1 MLSVGEKLQR
11 ARLDRGLDLASVA
24 SLTKINPKYLQAIEA
39 GDRTR
44 LPSAFFYKSFVHQ
57 YASILSLDT
66 RELDAEIDTVLNAE
80 APLPLP
86 GQETREARSLP
97 PLKLG
102 GYRFYGQS
110 PYASLAALVIVMLGC
125 SGIYS
130 WWRKAQTG
138 AIQPSAPVQESKVQK
153 AQPAAITPPPVL
165 QPPAPARGIETIP
178 GYKLLLELLAREETW
193 LSVSSDGRKVFS
205 GTLGPNESKSVE
217 GREFAKMTVGN
228 AAGLEVRLNGK
239 LISPL
244 GGRGQVLVVV
254 FHPDNFQIV
263 PPPPK
268 ETD

>member
-11 ARLDRGLDLASVA
+11 ARLERGLDLASVA

-39 GDRTR
+39 DDRAR

-57 YASILSLDT
+57 YASVLSLDT
-66 RELDAEIDTVLNAE
+66 RQLDAEIDPVLSAE
-80 APLPLP
+80 APPPLP

-97 PLKLG
+97 RLKSR
-102 GYRFYGQS
+102 GYRFYKQS
-110 PYASLAALVIVMLGC
+110 QYASYAGLVIVLLGC

-130 WWRKAQTG
+130 WWHRTQT
-138 AIQPSAPVQESKVQK
+138 SAPVQVQQAK
-153 AQPAAITPPPVL
+153 AQPTVVTPPPA
-165 QPPAPARGIETIP
+165 APHGMEVIP
-178 GYKLLLELLAREETW
+178 GYKVLLELLAREETW
-193 LSVSSDGRKVFS
+193 LSVSSDGRTVFS
-205 GTLGPNESKSVE
+205 GILAPNESKSVE
-217 GREFAKMTVGN
+217 GREFAKLKVGN

-263 PPPPK
+263 PQTPR
-268 ETD
+268 EGD

>member
-1 MLSVGEKLQR
+1 MPSVGEKLQR
-11 ARLDRGLDLASVA
+11 ARLERGLDLWSVA
-24 SLTKINPKYLQAIEA
+24 SLTKVNVKYLQAIEA
-39 GDRTR
+39 DDRAS

-66 RELDAEIDTVLNAE
+66 RELDAEIDPVLSAE

-97 PLKLG
+97 RLKAG
-102 GYRFYGQS
+102 GYQFYRQS
-110 PYASLAALVIVMLGC
+110 QFASYAALVVVLLGC

-130 WWRKAQTG
+130 WWHKAPAKTKIV
-138 AIQPSAPVQESKVQK
+138 ATKPVANAAASV
-153 AQPAAITPPPVL
+153 PAA
-165 QPPAPARGIETIP
+165 PAVPA
-178 GYKLLLELLAREETW
+178 YKVLLELLAREETW
-193 LSVSSDGRKVFS
+193 LSVSSDGRTVFS
-205 GTLGPNESKSVE
+205 GILAPNQSKSVE
-217 GREFAKMTVGN
+217 GRESAKLKVGN

-263 PPPPK
+263 PQAPR
-268 ETD
+268 EGD

>member
-1 MLSVGEKLQR
+1 MPSVGEKLQR
-11 ARLDRGLDLASVA
+11 ARLDRGFDLASVA

-39 GDRTR
+39 DDRAS

-66 RELDAEIDTVLNAE
+66 RVLDAEVDTLLNAE

-86 GQETREARSLP
+86 GQETRETRSLP
-97 PLKLG
+97 PLKG
-102 GYRFYGQS
+102 SGRGFYRQS
-110 PYASLAALVIVMLGC
+110 PYASSAALVIVLLGC

-130 WWRKAQTG
+130 WWRKAQSG
-138 AIQPSAPVQESKVQK
+138 APAQELTVQK
-153 AQPAAITPPPVL
+153 AQPVAVTPPPVL
-165 QPPAPARGIETIP
+165 QPPQPARGLEAIP
-178 GYKLLLELLAREETW
+178 GYKVLLELLAREETW

-205 GTLGPNESKSVE
+205 GILGPNESKSVE
-217 GREFAKMTVGN
+217 GREFAKLTVGN

-263 PPPPK
+263 PQLPK

>member
-39 GDRTR
+39 DDRAS

-57 YASILSLDT
+57 YASMLSLDVQ
-66 RELDAEIDTVLNAE
+66 ELDAEIDPVLSAE
-80 APLPLP
+80 APPPLP
-86 GQETREARSLP
+86 GQETREARNLP
-97 PLKLG
+97 RLKAG
-102 GYRFYGQS
+102 GYQFYKQS
-110 PYASLAALVIVMLGC
+110 QYASYVALLIALLGC

-130 WWRKAQTG
+130 WWHRTKT
-138 AIQPSAPVQESKVQK
+138 SAPVQQAK
-153 AQPAAITPPPVL
+153 AQPVAVTP
-165 QPPAPARGIETIP
+165 QSAPAAPHGMEAIP
-178 GYKLLLELLAREETW
+178 GYKVLLELLAREETW
-193 LSVSSDGRKVFS
+193 LSVSSDGHPVFS
-205 GTLGPNESKSVE
+205 GILAPNESKSVE
-217 GREFAKMTVGN
+217 GREFAKLKVGN

-263 PPPPK
+263 PQAPR
-268 ETD
+268 EGD

>member
-1 MLSVGEKLQR
+1 MPSVGEKLQR
-11 ARLDRGLDLASVA
+11 ARLDRGFDLASVA

-39 GDRTR
+39 DDRAS

-66 RELDAEIDTVLNAE
+66 RELDAEIDSVLNAE

-110 PYASLAALVIVMLGC
+110 PYASLAAVVIVMLGC

-130 WWRKAQTG
+130 WWRKAQTF
-138 AIQPSAPVQESKVQK
+138 AIQSSAPVQEAK
-153 AQPAAITPPPVL
+153 AQPAVAITPAIL
-165 QPPAPARGIETIP
+165 QPPQPARGLETIP
-178 GYKLLLELLAREETW
+178 GYKVLLELLAREETW

-217 GREFAKMTVGN
+217 GRQFAKLTVGN

-244 GGRGQVLVVV
+244 GGHGQVLVVV

-263 PPPPK
+263 PQPPK

>member
-11 ARLDRGLDLASVA
+11 ARLERGLDLASVA

-39 GDRTR
+39 DDRAS

-57 YASILSLDT
+57 YASVLSLDT
-66 RELDAEIDTVLNAE
+66 RELDAEMDPVLSAE
-80 APLPLP
+80 APPPLP

-97 PLKLG
+97 RMKAS
-102 GYRFYGQS
+102 GYRFYRRSQ
-110 PYASLAALVIVMLGC
+110 YASYVALLIALLGC

-130 WWRKAQTG
+130 WWHKAQT
-138 AIQPSAPVQESKVQK
+138 SVPVQKV
-153 AQPAAITPPPVL
+153 QPAAVAPTPVVP
-165 QPPAPARGIETIP
+165 PPAPSRGLEAIP
-178 GYKLLLELLAREETW
+178 GYKVLLELLAREETW
-193 LSVSSDGRKVFS
+193 LSVSSDGHPVFS
-205 GTLGPNESKSVE
+205 GILARNESKSVE
-217 GREFAKMTVGN
+217 GREFARLKVGN

-263 PPPPK
+263 PQAPR
-268 ETD
+268 EGD

>member
-1 MLSVGEKLQR
+1 MPSVGEKLQR
-11 ARLDRGLDLASVA
+11 ARLDRGFDLASVA

-39 GDRTR
+39 DDRAS

-66 RELDAEIDTVLNAE
+66 RVLDAEIDTVLSAE

-86 GQETREARSLP
+86 GQETRETRSLP
-97 PLKLG
+97 PLKVV
-102 GYRFYGQS
+102 GYRIYRQG
-110 PYASLAALVIVMLGC
+110 PYASLAALVIVLLGC

-130 WWRKAQTG
+130 WWRKSQTG
-138 AIQPSAPVQESKVQK
+138 AIQNSAPFQESKGQK
-153 AQPAAITPPPVL
+153 SQPAAVSPSSVL
-165 QPPAPARGIETIP
+165 PPAPPARRLETIP
-178 GYKLLLELLAREETW
+178 GYKVLLELLAREETW

-205 GTLGPNESKSVE
+205 GILGPNESKSVE
-217 GREFAKMTVGN
+217 GREFAKLTVGN
-228 AAGLEVRLNGK
+228 AAGLEVRLNGR

-244 GGRGQVLVVV
+244 GGRGQVLVVL

-263 PPPPK
+263 PQPPK

>member
-1 MLSVGEKLQR
+1 MPSVGEKLQR
-11 ARLDRGLDLASVA
+11 ARLDRGFDLASVA

-39 GDRTR
+39 DDRAS

-66 RELDAEIDTVLNAE
+66 RELDAEIDAVLNSE

-86 GQETREARSLP
+86 GQETRATRSLP
-97 PLKLG
+97 SMKMG
-102 GYRFYGQS
+102 GYWFYRQS
-110 PYASLAALVIVMLGC
+110 PYASLAALVIVLVGC

-138 AIQPSAPVQESKVQK
+138 TIQASSPVQESKVQK
-153 AQPAAITPPPVL
+153 ARPAAVTPPPVL
-165 QPPAPARGIETIP
+165 PPPQPARGLETLP
-178 GYKLLLELLAREETW
+178 GYKVLLELLAREETW

-217 GREFAKMTVGN
+217 GRQFAKLTVGN

-263 PPPPK
+263 PQPPK